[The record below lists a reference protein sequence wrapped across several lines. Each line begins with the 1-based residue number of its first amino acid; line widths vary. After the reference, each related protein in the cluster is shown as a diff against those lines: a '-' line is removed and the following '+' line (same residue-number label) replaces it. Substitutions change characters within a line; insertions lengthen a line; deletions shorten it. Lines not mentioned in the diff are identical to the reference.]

1 MEVINFF
8 IIFAPNNNFMTL
20 NSVLNSYRKG
30 TNSIENYIG
39 VTKQEKLMGPYKK
52 VNVQIL
58 QIDENGHSDTL
69 LTVEKIDN
77 VPNDEV
83 DKFKEKA
90 ELQALED
97 FFKMMN

>member
-1 MEVINFF
+1 
-8 IIFAPNNNFMTL
+8 MTL

>member
-1 MEVINFF
+1 LEVINFF

>member
-1 MEVINFF
+1 
-8 IIFAPNNNFMTL
+8 
-20 NSVLNSYRKG
+20 
-30 TNSIENYIG
+30 
-39 VTKQEKLMGPYKK
+39 MGPYKK